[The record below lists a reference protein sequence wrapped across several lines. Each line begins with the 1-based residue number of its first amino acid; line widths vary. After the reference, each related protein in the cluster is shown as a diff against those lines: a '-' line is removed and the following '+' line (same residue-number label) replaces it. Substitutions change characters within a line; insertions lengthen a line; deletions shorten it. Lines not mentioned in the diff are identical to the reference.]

1 MGEEAKRGGEK
12 GMQKDYKYF
21 LEKELSDKK
30 NISNIWRQKASVG
43 GAVLTM
49 N

>member
-1 MGEEAKRGGEK
+1 MGEEAKRGGGK

-30 NISNIWRQKASVG
+30 IFQIFEDKKHQ
-43 GAVLTM
+43 
-49 N
+49 